1 MGQLP
6 AMKLVMTLLVL
17 NEADIVAANIRHHL
31 ASGVDVVVATDNG
44 STDGTVEILEE
55 FQRDGVLHLRHDADD
70 RFDQARL
77 TTGMARIARERFE
90 ADWVLSN
97 DADEFWVG
105 PLRAIIETTPSNL
118 LFCRRANRIVAAE
131 DAWSFAA
138 ARYLAIA
145 LKSEAR
151 AELLR
156 PIQPKVLVRASDL
169 VQLTQG
175 CHNAEIREPRPAI
188 AREILIRHFPIRG
201 RDHFLRK
208 ATAGGAAYA
217 RNQGLDPRVG
227 EHWRRWHREIEHGR
241 LDDAYAS
248 VVPGRRDLDAALA
261 EGTVVEDRILRSA
274 GDPHP

>member
-17 NEADIVAANIRHHL
+17 NEADIVAANVRHHL
-31 ASGVDVVVATDNG
+31 ASGVDAVIATDNG

-55 FQRDGVLHLRHDADD
+55 FERHGILHLRHDADD

-77 TTGMARIARERFE
+77 TTEMAWIARERFG

-105 PLRAIIETTPSNL
+105 PLRAIVEATPANL
-118 LFCRRANRIVAAE
+118 LFCRRANRIAAVE

-138 ARYLAIA
+138 ARYLAVA
-145 LKSEAR
+145 PKVEAR

-169 VQLTQG
+169 VRLTQG
-175 CHNAEIREPRPAI
+175 CHNAEMRDAHPA
-188 AREILIRHFPIRG
+188 ASREILIRHFPIRG
-201 RDHFLRK
+201 REHFLRK

-217 RNQGLDPRVG
+217 RNRALDPRLG

-241 LDDAYAS
+241 PDEAYMS
-248 VVPGRRDLDAALA
+248 VVPGRRDLDEALA
-261 EGTVVEDRILRSA
+261 DGTVVEDHVLRSA
-274 GDPHP
+274 GGPRP